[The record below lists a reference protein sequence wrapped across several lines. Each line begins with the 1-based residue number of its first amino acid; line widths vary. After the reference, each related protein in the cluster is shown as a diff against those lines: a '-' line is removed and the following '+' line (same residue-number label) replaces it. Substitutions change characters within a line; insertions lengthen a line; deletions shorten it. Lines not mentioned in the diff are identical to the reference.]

1 MTLPDWDALPVRT
14 KRSRKRLYA
23 VLKGEYNSLTAWKS
37 LNVNVKRS
45 KIHLH
50 NYIASVLNLDK
61 YDELDKEII
70 RSTRKWYIYV
80 KANASG
86 SSPSLTITVTD
97 GTDPISG
104 ATVTIGTTEKTSGDN
119 GKATF
124 TGLSYGDYTVEVEK
138 TGYEDGEELVKFRA
152 NRKNFTIALEETENQ
167 GDS

>member
-1 MTLPDWDALPVRT
+1 MTLPNWDALPVRT

-23 VLKGEYNSLTAWKS
+23 VLKGEYNSLSSWKG

-50 NYIASVLNLDK
+50 NYIATTLNLDK
-61 YDELDKEII
+61 YDELDKEIT
-70 RSTRKWYIYV
+70 RSTRKWYNYV

-86 SSPSLTITVTD
+86 SSPSLTITISD
-97 GTDPISG
+97 GTNAIAG
-104 ATVTIGTTEKTSGDN
+104 ATVTIGTTEKTSGED

-138 TGYEDGEELVKFRA
+138 TGYEDAEELVKFRA
-152 NRKNFTIALEETENQ
+152 NRKNFTIVIEEEE
-167 GDS
+167 SS

>member
-1 MTLPDWDALPVRT
+1 MTLPNWSALPVRT

-23 VLKGEYNSLTAWKS
+23 VLKGEYNSLTAWKA
-37 LNVNVKRS
+37 LPINVKRS

-50 NYIASVLNLDK
+50 NYIATTLNLDK

-80 KANASG
+80 KENASG
-86 SSPSLTITVTD
+86 NSPSLVITVSD
-97 GTDPISG
+97 GTDAISG
-104 ATVTIGTTEKTSGDN
+104 ATVTIGTTEKTSGDD

-138 TGYEDGEELVKFRA
+138 TGYEDAEEVCKFRA
-152 NRKNFTIALEETENQ
+152 NRKNFTITLTEAGEE
-167 GDS
+167 